1 MGDGTILRQFDEI
14 DRKVEHLIELC
25 TSLND
30 ENTMLKSRVTVLE
43 QEIHNKTE
51 IGKLYDDQK
60 KIVKE
65 RIDGLL
71 EKLKNSTEVTP

>member
-1 MGDGTILRQFDEI
+1 MGDGTILRQFDDI
-14 DRKVEHLIELC
+14 DRKVEHLIKLC
-25 TSLND
+25 TSLKD
-30 ENTMLKSRVTVLE
+30 ENTMLKNRVTVLE

-51 IGKLYDDQK
+51 IENLYDDQK

-71 EKLKNSTEVTP
+71 EKLKNSIEVTP